1 MDELRH
7 KWIKRYHPL
16 THCQKEFVGLA
27 KLIRGTKKR
36 GKSLFWYVFEYLSV
50 SIFNCIPLSHT
61 MPKRSYRVQ
70 RTLFNPKKGGEE
82 PNFDMYFN
90 IYLDPYW
97 IAYVCLTRCQKNLMR
112 LAGLFFFAKKKAE
125 KSPVLLFLSIIYLV
139 PYLICDLFSQ
149 FYVLNEYFHDY
160 AAHALCRYPW
170 LVCPTCPPPAP
181 PNIRLWRQ
189 HRYLKEKAKDVNV
202 ILRIR
207 THMVLSYI
215 HPQSRVLKKISKSW
229 KQFSLFCRALLQK
242 RPTKNSHPISIHP
255 QSKIL
260 NPFLKIINAIIIIS
274 SLSRIQKPKETYKVW
289 KEPRISVKVT
299 CNARKET
306 LNIWLGNLRKYCLFL
321 QKRPKLV
328 KRPEYKKSRM
338 TL

>member
-149 FYVLNEYFHDY
+149 FYFLNEYFHDY

-215 HPQSRVLKKISKSW
+215 HPQS
-229 KQFSLFCRALLQK
+229 
-242 RPTKNSHPISIHP
+242 
-255 QSKIL
+255 KIL

-299 CNARKET
+299 CNTRKET